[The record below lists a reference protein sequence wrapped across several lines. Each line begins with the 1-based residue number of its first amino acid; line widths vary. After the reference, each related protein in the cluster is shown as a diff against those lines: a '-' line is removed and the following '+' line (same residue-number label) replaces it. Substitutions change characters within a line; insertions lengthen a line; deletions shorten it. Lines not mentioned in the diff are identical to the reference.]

1 MAFVDDATNLITGE
15 ISNISLHTGN
25 PGTTGTNEVSGG
37 GYARRAPS
45 YNASSS
51 GSADLSATLEYNG
64 PANGGPVTFIGY
76 WRGSTF
82 WQGRA
87 VGTSR
92 SFNSDGRLNLSS
104 APVSASVSA

>member
-1 MAFVDDATNLITGE
+1 MSFVNDATNSITSQ
-15 ISNISLHTGN
+15 ITNISLHTGN

-37 GYARRAPS
+37 GYARRAPAYS
-45 YNASSS
+45 TAAS
-51 GSADLSATLEYNG
+51 GSADLSTTLEYNG
-64 PANGGPVTFIGY
+64 PANGGPVTFIGF
-76 WRGSTF
+76 WKGSTF

-104 APVSASVSA
+104 APVSSSVSA